1 MCEGPRFQNAG
12 TKRKARALFPSLNSV
27 GHVRGWLC
35 FPGADY
41 VELISYEESM
51 QEGMASDSD
60 RLSRGSDS
68 GVWALGL
75 SFFAI
80 EGFLA
85 FWLLG
90 REGR

>member
-12 TKRKARALFPSLNSV
+12 TKHKARALFPSLNSV

-51 QEGMASDSD
+51 QEGMASGLRSAFKGLRFRSLGFGAFVFCDR
-60 RLSRGSDS
+60 RLS
-68 GVWALGL
+68 
-75 SFFAI
+75 
-80 EGFLA
+80 GFLA
-85 FWLLG
+85 A
-90 REGR
+90 RA